1 MQGPIGESTKQSF
14 LHSMATN
21 WNMSQFQTG
30 GVKGKGVT
38 DNLFILRGIVDHSK
52 YLGKELCITFYDTEK
67 CFDSLWLADCLNS
80 LWENGIQNDLLYLI
94 YLLNHRAQ
102 IQVKS
107 PLGIT
112 DTFTLT
118 DITKQGTIMGPI
130 LNNCS
135 LDRICVK
142 GQGYQLGST
151 YIKPLEYVDDI
162 ADPNNNGFEEAI
174 GSNADIERIQK
185 KKEYIFL
192 MIGLNY

>member
-1 MQGPIGESTKQSF
+1 MIILNILEENYVLP
-14 LHSMATN
+14 SMH
-21 WNMSQFQTG
+21 
-30 GVKGKGVT
+30 
-38 DNLFILRGIVDHSK
+38 DI
-52 YLGKELCITFYDTEK
+52 EK

-135 LDRICVK
+135 LDRICVE
-142 GQGYQLGST
+142 GQGYQLGSA
-151 YIKPLEYVDDI
+151 YIKHLEYVDDI
-162 ADPNNNGFEEAI
+162 ADPKNGFEEAI

-185 KKEYIFL
+185 EKIIHFL
-192 MIGLNY
+192 IISLNY

>member
-1 MQGPIGESTKQSF
+1 MI
-14 LHSMATN
+14 
-21 WNMSQFQTG
+21 
-30 GVKGKGVT
+30 
-38 DNLFILRGIVDHSK
+38 ILNI
-52 YLGKELCITFYDTEK
+52 L
-67 CFDSLWLADCLNS
+67 DCLNS

-162 ADPNNNGFEEAI
+162 DDPNNNGFEEAI